1 MAVCRLA
8 GESEPSAGGP
18 AQRRLRAWVV
28 SAEQTFK
35 SKWSSGLRVALRISV
50 VWNSPSPE
58 KVIAVAMR
66 RCYSTKP
73 IEEIESELDQKGP
86 EYWKYLL
93 TRALQDKSLD
103 VIEHYCL
110 SLEVEELTKD
120 EVGLLAQKFPYVR
133 FLQLGQ
139 EDWLASLNARTLI
152 EMWRDASSKSFAE
165 AVVAALDAKGTSP
178 IFTSLAFG
186 GRKNAG

>member
-1 MAVCRLA
+1 LKV
-8 GESEPSAGGP
+8 
-18 AQRRLRAWVV
+18 
-28 SAEQTFK
+28 
-35 SKWSSGLRVALRISV
+35 SV

-110 SLEVEELTKD
+110 SLEVEELSKD

-186 GRKNAG
+186 GGKNAG